1 MVKPLL
7 KENKDLT
14 SKNFL
19 NTPKYGF
26 IQKKKNQKFKQTPTG
41 KVSLIN
47 RSKMPNNNSME
58 NNTPQKMD
66 TKLKKKDIKKQ
77 EESTKKQFK
86 KKNSIEAEEN
96 ESDLDDVNEGIVL
109 QNSITENSDE
119 TQSSDDSESEE
130 ETLPNILGTSL
141 ADESDDDDE
150 DYEDDKKVQTKDK
163 YKKNTKKGLKM
174 FDGVKS
180 NKSTDYIDDV
190 EDFTTDDS
198 DDKDNTDSDD
208 DSDDDSYEDS
218 SYGDSSYDEEDE
230 ELGEGEEDEE
240 SKSEEEDEESESE
253 DEANESLGLKVLLGN
268 SIADDDDDDDDF
280 VEPTDNDEDDDISDE
295 EDEESEEEK
304 VEKNNSINNSDVEH
318 SLEDLKK
325 DKRTIFVNNLPK
337 NVTKKKVEKLFKKFG
352 KIDTI
357 RLRGKIPKSLNI
369 SKRTAAITND
379 LHSKLKTIYAFV
391 KFESEESVKKAS
403 SLNGKIFEGNYL
415 EVRASHK
422 SDNEYDPKKAVFI
435 GNLHFNIDIN
445 TIRNHFKQ
453 CGEIESVR
461 IVQDKDSRVGKGFGY
476 VNFKSEDAVALALE
490 LNGTTILNREVR
502 VKPYIDQHKNKER
515 KHGKRSHSA
524 EDNRSSL
531 HKKSKNAEVP
541 VEVHSKENAKKEI
554 MKQKLERREINPQE
568 GNKFQGQKADGNQK
582 KRKNKL
588 DKKKK
593 FLAEKLMA
601 KPKKPLN

>member
-14 SKNFL
+14 SKNFS
-19 NTPKYGF
+19 NTPKCGF

-47 RSKMPNNNSME
+47 GSKVSNNNSME
-58 NNTPQKMD
+58 NNTLQKMD
-66 TKLKKKDIKKQ
+66 KKLKQKDIKKQ
-77 EESTKKQFK
+77 EESTKKQLK

-96 ESDLDDVNEGIVL
+96 ESDLDDINEGIVL
-109 QNSITENSDE
+109 QNSTMENSDE

-130 ETLPNILGTSL
+130 ERTLPNILGTSL

-150 DYEDDKKVQTKDK
+150 DYEDDEKIQ
-163 YKKNTKKGLKM
+163 TKKGLKM

-180 NKSTDYIDDV
+180 NKSTDFIDDT
-190 EDFTTDDS
+190 EDFITDDS
-198 DDKDNTDSDD
+198 DDKDDADSDD
-208 DSDDDSYEDS
+208 DSDDDSYE
-218 SYGDSSYDEEDE
+218 DSSYDEEDE

-240 SKSEEEDEESESE
+240 SKSEEENEESRSAEENEESESE
-253 DEANESLGLKVLLGN
+253 EEANESLGLKVLLGN

-280 VEPTDNDEDDDISDE
+280 VEPSDNDEDDDISDE

-318 SLEDLKK
+318 SYLEDLKK

-337 NVTKKKVEKLFKKFG
+337 NVTKKKVEKLFNKFG

-391 KFESEESVKKAS
+391 KFESEESVKKAL

-435 GNLHFNIDIN
+435 GNLHF
-445 TIRNHFKQ
+445 
-453 CGEIESVR
+453 
-461 IVQDKDSRVGKGFGY
+461 
-476 VNFKSEDAVALALE
+476 
-490 LNGTTILNREVR
+490 
-502 VKPYIDQHKNKER
+502 
-515 KHGKRSHSA
+515 
-524 EDNRSSL
+524 
-531 HKKSKNAEVP
+531 SK
-541 VEVHSKENAKKEI
+541 
-554 MKQKLERREINPQE
+554 
-568 GNKFQGQKADGNQK
+568 
-582 KRKNKL
+582 
-588 DKKKK
+588 
-593 FLAEKLMA
+593 
-601 KPKKPLN
+601 